1 MDRNEIVRTDF
12 TSSRKGYA
20 REEVDR
26 HLKAVA
32 AELARV
38 QQERERS
45 ASLAGSTADRVREIL
60 EAAER
65 SATDISSK
73 AEDDAQRAAERNEAA
88 VRAAREKAVV
98 EIQEHSKRVDESLDR
113 ALERA
118 KALEADFER
127 TAETLRSNLE
137 GLVADLGGG
146 VDAVRAQLDDVRGSL
161 PEVQSVNVRSGRR
174 EARPEAEAVESGRER
189 KARDRKARDRK
200 ARDRVVEPPKQE
212 SAKETG
218 SWAGPRTAAAE
229 PETAEQTAVSEPKE
243 GTAKRG
249 STPEGSSAEKAGK
262 DGAEGARMIALNMAL
277 KGTPRDQ
284 TARYLASNFELED
297 PDAVVEDVY
306 SRVQS

>member
-127 TAETLRSNLE
+127 TAETLRSSLE

-161 PEVQSVNVRSGRR
+161 PEVQSVSVRSGRR
-174 EARPEAEAVESGRER
+174 EARPEAEAVESG
-189 KARDRKARDRK
+189 RDRKARDRK

-212 SAKETG
+212 SARETG
-218 SWAGPRTAAAE
+218 SWAGPRTAPAE